1 MTSVFWLKAGIFTVG
16 GTLLAAIDL
25 KTLRLPHALTLPLA
39 ATGILFSFLPGNGI
53 TPLRS
58 VLGFL
63 TGIVLLGFLSWF
75 RNGSMGF
82 GDAVYSGAIGAYV
95 GVFGLGIALFFG
107 SGLAVIVRRKKKEP
121 GAVGPYLAF
130 GGLCSLIFLGLVGP
144 GEGQVLF

>member
-1 MTSVFWLKAGIFTVG
+1 MTAVFWIKVAVFAIG
-16 GTLLAAIDL
+16 GTVLSAIDL
-25 KTLRLPHALTLPLA
+25 STFRLPHRLTLPLA
-39 ATGILFSFLPGNGI
+39 ATGILFSFFPGNGI

-75 RNGSMGF
+75 RNGSLGF
-82 GDAVYSGAIGAYV
+82 GDAVFSGAIGTYV

-107 SGLAVIVRRKKKEP
+107 SGLAVFVRRGRSGP
-121 GAVGPYLAF
+121 GAFGPYLAF
-130 GGLCSLIFLGLVGP
+130 GGLCSLIFLGFVGP